1 MKHLYLIQS
10 LETGYYKV
18 GISKHPSKRIQQL
31 QTGSPCELRLV
42 YVYKSENCSKIETTL
57 HNQFSH
63 LHREGE
69 WFKMTLEHE
78 VDFLERCKNIDA
90 KIEFLKQNGNV
101 FI

>member
-18 GISKHPSKRIQQL
+18 GVSKHPSKRIQQL

-42 YVYKSENCSKIETTL
+42 SVYESEYCSKIETTL

-63 LHREGE
+63 LRKEGE
-69 WFKMTLEHE
+69 WFNLSLEHE
-78 VDFLERCKNIDA
+78 VNFFENCLAIEKRIDFM
-90 KIEFLKQNGNV
+90 KQYGNV